1 MVTLG
6 SSIHSPPLLGGKTK
20 GLSAND
26 DAEAMFFSLAMRLA
40 SCRAFSARS
49 SSADDEYQGPFVN
62 RNPERLPRPLRN
74 GEGLM
79 LTDPARVIECSALAC
94 FSPGPAPGFR

>member
-20 GLSAND
+20 GLLAND
-26 DAEAMFFSLAMRLA
+26 DAEAMFFSLEMRLA

-49 SSADDEYQGPFVN
+49 SNADGEYQRPFAN
-62 RNPERLPRPLRN
+62 RNPERLPRKS
-74 GEGLM
+74 GELV

-94 FSPGPAPGFR
+94 FSPGPASGLR